1 MGSKI
6 FSIPK
11 AKLKPAAYARKS
23 FGSNTPAPGPRSVN
37 SDKVTIVPQVN
48 SVAFFEAYPLVIKYN
63 PKGVNTSEPLW
74 IEIVF

>member
-23 FGSNTPAPGPRSVN
+23 FGSNTPVSEPISAN
-37 SDKVTIVPQVN
+37 SDKVANVPQVN
-48 SVAFFEAYPLVIKYN
+48 SVAFFEAPYALVTKYN
-63 PKGVNTSEPLW
+63 PKGVNTSEPL
-74 IEIVF
+74 